1 MKPKLEI
8 VRENKYFSFLWG
20 SQILS
25 QLTVNSMN
33 FLLLIRLFAETSS
46 SIAVSMLWLA
56 YSLPA
61 LFFGPFASPLVDR
74 FNKRKLLA
82 TTNLLQSLVVF
93 GYALTFQKY
102 TFLPFLVIF
111 FYSALN
117 QFYLPAET
125 ATIPLV
131 TKKPYFADANSLFLI
146 TQQGALVLSATLATF
161 ASHLLG
167 FRTSIMLCAAL
178 LFLAFLSVLKLPKGP
193 EGTIRSKKIEDSIET
208 FIVSAFEGVK
218 FIQGDKV
225 IYYPLLLIIL
235 MQIILSV
242 VVISIPQITQEVIGL
257 PVSLAGLVVIPT
269 ALGTISGAIL
279 IPKLI
284 RKGWRKIVLV
294 KNSMAAIS
302 LLVLGVVLTS
312 FLGNLNARLMIS
324 SLLVAGVG
332 FSFIGIMVPTQTFL
346 QEHTPKEYFGRVFGN
361 MWFIVTILTVV
372 PLLTM
377 GMVAELFSMRVVL
390 MVLSLLMATILVWG
404 QKSSW
409 GGVTNHV

>member
-1 MKPKLEI
+1 MKIRLEI
-8 VRENKYFSFLWG
+8 LKENKYFSFLWG

-82 TTNLLQSLVVF
+82 VTNLLQSLVIL
-93 GYALTFQKY
+93 GYAFSFERY
-102 TFLPFLVIF
+102 TFLPFLVVF

-346 QEHTPKEYFGRVFGN
+346 QEHTPKE
-361 MWFIVTILTVV
+361 
-372 PLLTM
+372 
-377 GMVAELFSMRVVL
+377 
-390 MVLSLLMATILVWG
+390 
-404 QKSSW
+404 
-409 GGVTNHV
+409 

>member
-1 MKPKLEI
+1 MKIRLEI
-8 VRENKYFSFLWG
+8 LKENKYFSFLWG

-82 TTNLLQSLVVF
+82 VTNLLQSLVVL
-93 GYALTFQKY
+93 GYAFSFERY
-102 TFLPFLVIF
+102 TFLPFLVVF

-131 TKKPYFADANSLFLI
+131 TKKPFFADANSLFLI
-146 TQQGALVLSATLATF
+146 TQQGALVVSATLATF

-167 FRTSIMLCAAL
+167 FQTSIIICAAL
-178 LFLAFLSVLKLPKGP
+178 LFLAFLSVLRLPRGP
-193 EGTIRSKKIEDSIET
+193 QGAGRSQKIEDSVED
-208 FIVSAFEGVK
+208 FILSALAGVK
-218 FIQGDKV
+218 FIRNDKS
-225 IYYPLLLIIL
+225 IYYPLILIIM

-242 VVISIPQITQEVIGL
+242 VTISIPQITAEIIGL

-269 ALGTISGAIL
+269 AVGTISGAVL
-279 IPKLI
+279 VPKLI
-284 RKGWRKIVLV
+284 RRGWRKIVII
-294 KNSMAAIS
+294 KNSMAGVS
-302 LLVLGVVLTS
+302 LLILGVVLVS
-312 FLGNLNARLMIS
+312 FLGNLNTRLILNC
-324 SLLVAGVG
+324 LLVTGVG

-377 GMVAELFSMRVVL
+377 GMIAELFSMRSVL
-390 MVLSLLMATILVWG
+390 LVLSLLMASIFVWG
-404 QKSSW
+404 QKTRW
-409 GGVTNHV
+409 GGVTNNV